1 MSDHSHYEELAALA
15 AGGHLSAEELADL
28 QRHAETCVQC
38 QNVIA
43 EFREVVRF
51 GMPLAQSP
59 FHRSINMITR
69 RPDPG
74 ARERF
79 IRRASL
85 EGIAFSPEVKRP
97 VPSRGPHLS
106 FAAAGAGVL
115 AAIVIAVLF
124 ISHHLSLPSRQHDL
138 GNPTQARQMVDHL
151 TQQNST
157 LEATISRLEQTNAE
171 QQREAEGLRT
181 QMATLIAAASNN
193 RNDNDQTRADTTQ
206 SASHDDQTL
215 SAREAQQKIQEKL
228 LADTRA
234 ELAGLKRARASDQAS
249 IVADQ
254 IRINE
259 LSEQLKTAK
268 ANMSNAQRQFMTAS
282 GDVPN
287 LMGARQLHV
296 VDVRDTGPDGKPG
309 KAFGR
314 IFLTEGKSLV
324 FYAFD
329 LNDPAKNGAK
339 KTFQVWGQQEGKSG
353 SLRSLG
359 FLNVDN
365 KTQQRWVLKTNDAA
379 AFKEINSLF
388 VTVEPQGGAKTPSGQ
403 RLLFAFLGEA
413 NHP

>member
-1 MSDHSHYEELAALA
+1 MMSDHSNYEELAALA
-15 AGGHLSAEELADL
+15 ATGHLSDQELLDL
-28 QRHAETCVQC
+28 QRHAESCPEC
-38 QNVIA
+38 KNALA
-43 EFREVVRF
+43 EFREVVHL
-51 GMPLAQSP
+51 GLPLTQNP
-59 FHRSINMITR
+59 LRRSIDMITS

-85 EGIAFSPEVKRP
+85 EGITFSPEVRRP
-97 VPSRGPHLS
+97 TTSRGRGLA
-106 FAAAGAGVL
+106 FAAAGAAVL
-115 AAIVIAVLF
+115 AAIVTGVPF
-124 ISHHLSLPSRQHDL
+124 VSHHPSVPSRQL
-138 GNPTQARQMVDHL
+138 GL
-151 TQQNST
+151 TQRNSS
-157 LEATISRLEQTNAE
+157 LEAKISQLERTNAE
-171 QQREAEGLRT
+171 QQRETEGLRA
-181 QMATLIAAASNN
+181 QVATLTAAASSDHHG
-193 RNDNDQTRADTTQ
+193 NDPRPADATKLESQGTPSLEETEAQ
-206 SASHDDQTL
+206 L
-215 SAREAQQKIQEKL
+215 RAQQKL
-228 LADTRA
+228 LEDTRA
-234 ELAGLKRARASDQAS
+234 ELAGLKKARASDQAS

-268 ANMSNAQRQFMTAS
+268 ANANNIQRQVSMA
-282 GDVPN
+282 GADVPN

-296 VDVRDTGPDGKPG
+296 VDVRDSGPDGKPG

-329 LNDPAKNGAK
+329 LNDPARNSSK
-339 KTFQVWGQQEGKSG
+339 KTYQVWGETEGRAG

-365 KTQQRWVLKTNDAA
+365 KTQQRWVLKSNDSAT
-379 AFKEINSLF
+379 FKEINSLF

-403 RLLFAFLGEA
+403 RLLYAYLGEA

>member
-15 AGGHLSAEELADL
+15 AGGHLSDEELTDL

-38 QNVIA
+38 KDAEA
-43 EFREVVRF
+43 EFREVVHF
-51 GMPLAQSP
+51 GLPLAQSRLR
-59 FHRSINMITR
+59 RSINMIMS

-97 VPSRGPHLS
+97 APSRGPRLS
-106 FAAAGAGVL
+106 LAAASAGVL
-115 AAIVIAVLF
+115 AAIVAAVLF
-124 ISHHLSLPSRQHDL
+124 ISHHLGPPSRQLDL
-138 GNPTQARQMVDHL
+138 RDPTQALQEVDHL

-157 LEATISRLEQTNAE
+157 LEATISRLEQASAE

-181 QMATLIAAASNN
+181 QVATLTVAASNN
-193 RNDNDQTRADTTQ
+193 RHDNDQTRADTAQ
-206 SASHDDQTL
+206 SASH
-215 SAREAQQKIQEKL
+215 SAQSVEEIEAQRKTEEKL
-228 LADTRA
+228 LADIRA
-234 ELAGLKRARASDQAS
+234 ELAGLKKARASDQAS

-268 ANMSNAQRQFMTAS
+268 ANMSNTQRQFMTAS

-314 IFLTEGKSLV
+314 VFLTEGKSLV

-339 KTFQVWGQQEGKSG
+339 KTFQVWGQQEGKAG

-379 AFKEINSLF
+379 AFKQINSLF
-388 VTVEPQGGAKTPSGQ
+388 VTVEPQGGAKTPNGQ
-403 RLLFAFLGEA
+403 RLLFAYLGEA

>member
-1 MSDHSHYEELAALA
+1 MGDHTHHEELAALA
-15 AGGHLSAEELADL
+15 VGGHLSDEELADL
-28 QRHAETCVQC
+28 RRHAEACEQC
-38 QNVIA
+38 KNAIA

-51 GMPLAQSP
+51 GLPLTQGS
-59 FHRSINMITR
+59 FRRYINMITS

-85 EGIAFSPEVKRP
+85 EGITFSPEVRRP
-97 VPSRGPHLS
+97 APSRGTRLN
-106 FAAAGAGVL
+106 FAAVGAGVL
-115 AAIVIAVLF
+115 AAIVTAVLY
-124 ISHHLSLPSRQHDL
+124 ISHHPSLPSSHLGLRDL
-138 GNPTQARQMVDHL
+138 TQAQQQVDRL
-151 TQQNST
+151 KQENST
-157 LEATISRLEQTNAE
+157 LVATISRLEQTSAE
-171 QQREAEGLRT
+171 RQREAEGLRT
-181 QMATLIAAASNN
+181 QVATPTAAAGNN
-193 RNDNDQTRADTTQ
+193 RNANDQTQVDPTQ
-206 SASHDDQTL
+206 LASH
-215 SAREAQQKIQEKL
+215 SAQSLEDIDAQRKTQEKQ
-228 LADTRA
+228 LADISA
-234 ELAGLKRARASDQAS
+234 ELAGLKKAHASDQAS

-268 ANMSNAQRQFMTAS
+268 ANMSNTQRQFMTAS
-282 GDVPN
+282 ADVPN

-314 IFLTEGKSLV
+314 VFLTEGKSLV

-339 KTFQVWGQQEGKSG
+339 KTFQVWGQREGKAG
-353 SLRSLG
+353 TLRSLG
-359 FLNVDN
+359 FLNVDG
-365 KTQQRWVLKTNDAA
+365 KSQGRWALKTNDAA
-379 AFKEINSLF
+379 SFKEINSLF

-403 RLLFAFLGEA
+403 RLLFAYLGEA

>member
-1 MSDHSHYEELAALA
+1 MSDHSHYEELASLA
-15 AGGHLSAEELADL
+15 AGGHLSDEELRDL
-28 QRHAETCVQC
+28 QQHAETCAECKDAV
-38 QNVIA
+38 A
-43 EFREVVRF
+43 EFREVVQF
-51 GMPLAQSP
+51 GLPLAQSP
-59 FHRSINMITR
+59 FRRRINMITS

-74 ARERF
+74 ATERF

-85 EGIAFSPEVKRP
+85 EGIVFSPGVRRP
-97 VPSRGPHLS
+97 AVHSRGRLT
-106 FAAAGAGVL
+106 FALAGAGAL
-115 AAIVIAVLF
+115 AAITAAVLLS
-124 ISHHLSLPSRQHDL
+124 SHHLGLPSRQLDL
-138 GNPTQARQMVDHL
+138 RDPTQARQQIDRL
-151 TQQNST
+151 TEQNST
-157 LEATISRLEQTNAE
+157 LEATISRLEQTSAE

-181 QMATLIAAASNN
+181 QVAALITATTNP
-193 RNDNDQTRADTTQ
+193 RHDNDQMRVDTTQ
-206 SASHDDQTL
+206 SAPH
-215 SAREAQQKIQEKL
+215 SAQSLEEIEAQRNTQEKL
-228 LADTRA
+228 LADIRV
-234 ELAGLKRARASDQAS
+234 ELAGLKKARASDQAS

-268 ANMSNAQRQFMTAS
+268 ANISNTQRQFMTAS
-282 GDVPN
+282 GDIPN

-314 IFLTEGKSLV
+314 VFLTEGKSLV

-329 LNDPAKNGAK
+329 LGDPAK
-339 KTFQVWGQQEGKSG
+339 KTFQVWGQQEGNAG

-388 VTVEPQGGAKTPSGQ
+388 VTVEPQGGAKTPNGQ
-403 RLLFAFLGEA
+403 RLLFAYLGEA

>member
-1 MSDHSHYEELAALA
+1 MSDHTHYEELAALA
-15 AGGHLSAEELADL
+15 AGGHLNAEELAAL
-28 QRHAETCVQC
+28 RRHAETCVQC
-38 QNVIA
+38 KDAIA
-43 EFREVVRF
+43 EFREIVHF
-51 GMPLAQSP
+51 GLPLTQSP
-59 FHRSINMITR
+59 FRRYINMIVS

-85 EGIAFSPEVKRP
+85 EGIAFSPEVKRTA
-97 VPSRGPHLS
+97 PSRGSRLS

-115 AAIVIAVLF
+115 AAIVTAVLF
-124 ISHHLSLPSRQHDL
+124 ISHHLGLPSRQLDL
-138 GNPTQARQMVDHL
+138 RDPTQARQQVDHL

-157 LEATISRLEQTNAE
+157 LEATISRLEQASAE

-181 QMATLIAAASNN
+181 QVATLTVAASNN
-193 RNDNDQTRADTTQ
+193 RHDNDQTRADTAQ
-206 SASHDDQTL
+206 SASH
-215 SAREAQQKIQEKL
+215 SAQSVEEIEAQRKTEEKL
-228 LADTRA
+228 LADIRA
-234 ELAGLKRARASDQAS
+234 ELAGLKKARASDQAS

-268 ANMSNAQRQFMTAS
+268 ANMSNTQRQFMTAS

-314 IFLTEGKSLV
+314 VFLTEGKSLV

-339 KTFQVWGQQEGKSG
+339 KTFQVWGQQEGKAG

-379 AFKEINSLF
+379 AFKQINSLF
-388 VTVEPQGGAKTPSGQ
+388 VTVEPQGGAKTPSGR
-403 RLLFAFLGEA
+403 RLLFAYLGEA